1 MKIGFIGAGNMAGA
15 LAFGAWKSGLAKA
28 DELYIS
34 AKTREHLGKFED
46 TGMHVGTDNAFVT
59 EHADV
64 VVLAV
69 KPNVFPEILG
79 HPAFQKR
86 NTLFIS
92 VAAGISIQKIKEL
105 LGFDA
110 KVVRAMPNTPA
121 KVGEGMSVLSYCEP
135 CREEDYKIAETLFSS
150 VGKVQLIAEAKMN
163 EIIAVTGSSPAYV
176 YYFIDRIAKKA
187 EEYGFSYQDGTKL
200 AAQAVL
206 GSAKMVLE
214 EEEGPDVLK
223 ARVCSKGGTTLAALE
238 KLEDGRFSD
247 AISEAMDAC
256 VKRAYELG
264 K

>member
-1 MKIGFIGAGNMAGA
+1 MASA
-15 LAFGAWKSGLAKA
+15 LAFGAYQSGLAKA
-28 DELYIS
+28 EELYIS
-34 AKTREHLGKFED
+34 AKTHEHLGKFESA
-46 TGMHVGTDNAFVT
+46 GMHVSTDNAFVT

-64 VVLAV
+64 IVLAV
-69 KPNVFPEILG
+69 KPNIFPEILG
-79 HPAFQKR
+79 QPAFQKK

-121 KVGEGMSVLSYCEP
+121 KVGEGMSVLSFCAP
-135 CREEDYKIAETLFSS
+135 CMEEDYEIAESLFCS
-150 VGKVQLIAEAKMN
+150 VGKVKRIDETKMN
-163 EIIAVTGSSPAYV
+163 EIIAITGSSPAYV
-176 YYFIDRIAKKA
+176 YYLIDLMAKKA
-187 EEYGFSYQDGTKL
+187 AEYGFTYEDGANL

-206 GSAKMVLE
+206 GSAKMVLV
-214 EEEGPDVLK
+214 EEEGPDILK

-238 KLEDGRFSD
+238 KLEDGRVASALSD
-247 AISEAMDAC
+247 AMDAC